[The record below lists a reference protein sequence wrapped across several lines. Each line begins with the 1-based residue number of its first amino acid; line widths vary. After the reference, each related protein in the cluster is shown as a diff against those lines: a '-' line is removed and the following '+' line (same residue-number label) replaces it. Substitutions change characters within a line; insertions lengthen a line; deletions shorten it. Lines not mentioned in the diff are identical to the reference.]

1 MVSLV
6 ADVDG
11 RDDAGTQS
19 HAQPY
24 SGGQDVNRGFAF
36 FDVPRLELDQLLGQ
50 LVDRAQEV
58 MASQGRLRGLL
69 RAHQTVG
76 SDLDLPVVLRRIVE
90 AARELVGA
98 RYAALGVIGSDG
110 HLLEFIHSGM
120 SEDAAATIG
129 HLPQGKGLLGALIDT
144 PEPIRLSRISDDDRS
159 SGFPAGHPPMNSF
172 LGVPIR
178 IRDEVFGNLYLAE
191 STHGDFTA
199 EDQEL
204 TLALAASAAVAIDN
218 ARLYNIA
225 RDRGEWLRA
234 AATVTHTVLTPPEP
248 LATDGPG
255 SRTRA
260 QDPLTLI
267 ASLCRSTADADVVS
281 IWLPTEDDERLRS
294 AVRVGAEDLPHLE
307 LPADTPLFRD
317 VLRTGTPS
325 RLTSLEEGGSGI
337 AATSFDVGPMMILP
351 LTGTHTGRG
360 VVTVVRRRGRPVFT
374 AEDLDMA
381 AGFTNQAAVALELAD
396 ARVEQ
401 ERLVLLD
408 ERDRIAA
415 DLHDHII
422 QRLFATG
429 LSLHS
434 AAAGMPAGRATQ
446 RVLDAVRELD
456 GVIGQIRTTI
466 FALNQPPAS
475 GPEGLR
481 AQLLDLATELTALLG
496 FEPVVRFAGPIETVA
511 SPELAPDLLAVA
523 REALTN
529 IARHAHATMA
539 EVDLTAADG
548 QLLLQVRD
556 DGVGIPVEGRR
567 SGLQNMRRRA
577 EQRGGSFTIH
587 ARVPRGTVLS
597 WAVPLS

>member
-1 MVSLV
+1 MTE
-6 ADVDG
+6 AEG
-11 RDDAGTQS
+11 RHGSGTRS
-19 HAQPY
+19 DTPPDP
-24 SGGQDVNRGFAF
+24 GGQDANRGFAF
-36 FDVPRLELDQLLGQ
+36 VDVPRLELDQLLGQ

-69 RAHQTVG
+69 RAHQAVG

-90 AARELVGA
+90 EARELVGA

-110 HLLEFIHSGM
+110 HLIEFIHSGM

-159 SGFPAGHPPMNSF
+159 SGFPTGHPPMNSF

-191 STHGDFTA
+191 STHGEFTA

-234 AATVTHTVLTPPEP
+234 AATVTHTVLTPPEA
-248 LATDGPG
+248 LTADGPE
-255 SRTRA
+255 SRRRTP
-260 QDPLTLI
+260 DPWTLI
-267 ASLCRSTADADVVS
+267 ANLCLSTANADVVS
-281 IWLPTEDDERLRS
+281 IWLRDEDDERLHS
-294 AVRVGAEDLPHLE
+294 AARVGAEDLPDLE

-317 VLRTGTPS
+317 ALHTGTPS
-325 RLTSLEEGGSGI
+325 RLTSLEDGGSGI
-337 AATSFDVGPMMILP
+337 ATSFDVGPMMILP
-351 LTGTHTGRG
+351 LAGAHTGRG
-360 VVTVVRRRGRPVFT
+360 VLTVVRRRGRPVFT
-374 AEDLDMA
+374 AEDLAMA

-434 AAAGMPAGRATQ
+434 TAAGMPAGRATQ
-446 RVLDAVRELD
+446 RVLDAVGELD

-481 AQLLDLATELTALLG
+481 AQVLDLATELTAVLG

-511 SPELAPDLLAVA
+511 GPDLAPDLLAVA

-548 QLLLQVRD
+548 QLLLRIRD
-556 DGVGIPVEGRR
+556 DGVGIPVDGRR

-577 EQRGGSFTIH
+577 EQRGGSFTID
-587 ARVPRGTVLS
+587 ARVPRGTALT
-597 WAVPLS
+597 WTVPLR